1 MELGL
6 NLDKNDF
13 SKIIDYGKRIKNVV
27 TGNFNV
33 RHPFEEDLSFL
44 YGIIFIDNPYDYNNH
59 SRNVCVFADGEVD
72 RSATG
77 SGVSARAAIHF
88 SKGELK
94 QGEKI
99 TIESIL
105 GTTMDVEIVEL
116 TQYDQYQAV
125 IPKVTGM
132 ASIIGQNQYYF
143 DPEDPLKEGFI
154 LR

>member
-1 MELGL
+1 M
-6 NLDKNDF
+6 
-13 SKIIDYGKRIKNVV
+13 
-27 TGNFNV
+27 
-33 RHPFEEDLSFL
+33 